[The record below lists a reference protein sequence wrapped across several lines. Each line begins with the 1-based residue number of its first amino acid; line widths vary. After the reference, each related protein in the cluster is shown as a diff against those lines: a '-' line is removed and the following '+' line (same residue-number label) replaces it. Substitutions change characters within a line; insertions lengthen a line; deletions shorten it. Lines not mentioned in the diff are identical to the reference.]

1 MSLQTVL
8 PMFASKVKFYRPEM
22 NKSKLIG
29 DACSWIEAHNAAVT
43 LIEEFCFLFF
53 SQSILSHRFRSVYFE
68 VPGGVCGLFKHLM
81 PLCLCPSVIKQRKIV
96 LILLLARH

>member
-1 MSLQTVL
+1 MSLQTVF
-8 PMFASKVKFYRPEM
+8 PMFAFKVKFYRPEM
-22 NKSKLIG
+22 NKSNLIG

-43 LIEEFCFLFF
+43 LIEAFLFF
-53 SQSILSHRFRSVYFE
+53 VFLLVHTVTQIQIYFE

-96 LILLLARH
+96 LILLLAWH